1 MTKTDTV
8 KRYISLGMY
17 KEALRIV
24 KGFRIGVTAEDRN
37 IFSMAYECILYPDF
51 YRSLGINP
59 QLKTEEGITLLKK
72 IFNAA

>member
-1 MTKTDTV
+1 MTKTESV
-8 KRYISLGMY
+8 RLYILQGRY
-17 KEALRIV
+17 KEALRLV
-24 KGFRIGVTAEDRN
+24 KTFRIGVTAKDRC

>member
-1 MTKTDTV
+1 MTKTESV
-8 KRYISLGMY
+8 RLYIIQGRY
-17 KEALRIV
+17 KEALRLV
-24 KGFRIGVTAEDRN
+24 KTFRIGVTAKDRY